1 MGISITIIGMDAVD
15 RLLDRLIAEGADSDK
30 VESIEREAWN
40 METALNGLKDA
51 IKRAGIPPEGDAM
64 ETTQRSWKP
73 EEGETYYYID
83 SIYGGTYRAVW
94 RNGKMDRYRE
104 RMNNV
109 FQSPKDAYRYMEEV
123 RADDR

>member
-15 RLLDRLIAEGADSDK
+15 RLLDRLIAEGANSEA
-30 VESIEREAWN
+30 ESIEREAWN

-64 ETTQRSWKP
+64 ETTQRGWKP

-109 FQSPKDAYRYMEEV
+109 FLSPKDAYRYMEEV